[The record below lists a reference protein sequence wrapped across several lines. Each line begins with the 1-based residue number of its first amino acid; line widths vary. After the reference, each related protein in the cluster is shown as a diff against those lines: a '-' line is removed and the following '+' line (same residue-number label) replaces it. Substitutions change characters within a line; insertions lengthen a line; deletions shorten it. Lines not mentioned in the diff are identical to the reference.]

1 MCAFLWKI
9 TICQIHIDCEGTFV
23 AHHCIS
29 GDGGPKRDCLP
40 RRRTLPRWKQC
51 IVGDGVPL
59 GRFSIR
65 VFEVSLNNEQPPNNR
80 IVTVKSRL
88 DLTKIT

>member
-9 TICQIHIDCEGTFV
+9 TICQIHIDCEGTFG

-40 RRRTLPRWKQC
+40 RRRTLPRWKQNNIISREQKA
-51 IVGDGVPL
+51 IVFVLARGL
-59 GRFSIR
+59 LR
-65 VFEVSLNNEQPPNNR
+65 
-80 IVTVKSRL
+80 
-88 DLTKIT
+88 